1 MYFKQGNLPQFD
13 VSSPRRTVKKFPPT
27 FPNGCVAVGADG
39 EARSGHDDD
48 THASTSHD
56 RVLTRISDRQG
67 PCIVAL
73 KPSLLYP
80 SEEENSFAER
90 PLAQDAQGFCCTQNR
105 NRKTLGNYKNTGFC
119 QYHVLGSEGGS
130 VEFWEASGFRSVR
143 GFNLQ
148 RCAGESK
155 LRHMLCLETGGGKV
169 FLKWCTQCH
178 LWKNFDEFCSRV
190 NDPAVASPGIDT
202 FCGNCYRRQ
211 VQSRSKQLQKRRIER
226 SNKLL
231 GKGVGQA
238 LDGSVE
244 DQAREVVTGATG
256 QPLLVPASAAGVGA
270 IPSSAQ
276 LAVDAPKTP
285 EISEQQKVSAGGQEA
300 ANVVVSAAQVVST
313 GYLVPNS
320 AALVPVAAPGS
331 AVKRPR
337 KRKSELSPEEA
348 KRLREMQLQI
358 LNSIPVTDYPFW
370 HPNESL
376 FFEALDTVTI
386 DKMTLRQYYASPDRV
401 GDILYFPLGRHPAFI
416 EENNP
421 IPKRGNL
428 PELIEK
434 ERSMGKVYYPN
445 MRVSDG
451 QRLCVNS
458 LEPMLMFPVQDPQ
471 TKQNAFVLRKPTT
484 SPCANVRNTSEAKKK
499 LENYK
504 FTGFC
509 LDCVKGEGQASY
521 QTWLDTGMQSIRGF
535 NLNRKK
541 VDHRLRHLV
550 CLQSEEGNVFL
561 KWCTQCH
568 TWKNLA
574 TYFQRAGEQGGK
586 NKLTTFC
593 AICHRRQIASRK
605 MQSQARKPGKVQAA
619 NGVQHP

>member
-1 MYFKQGNLPQFD
+1 M
-13 VSSPRRTVKKFPPT
+13 SP
-27 FPNGCVAVGADG
+27 C
-39 EARSGHDDD
+39 S
-48 THASTSHD
+48 
-56 RVLTRISDRQG
+56 
-67 PCIVAL
+67 
-73 KPSLLYP
+73 
-80 SEEENSFAER
+80 
-90 PLAQDAQGFCCTQNR
+90 
-105 NRKTLGNYKNTGFC
+105 
-119 QYHVLGSEGGS
+119 
-130 VEFWEASGFRSVR
+130 
-143 GFNLQ
+143 
-148 RCAGESK
+148 
-155 LRHMLCLETGGGKV
+155 LRHL
-169 FLKWCTQCH
+169 
-178 LWKNFDEFCSRV
+178 
-190 NDPAVASPGIDT
+190 
-202 FCGNCYRRQ
+202 
-211 VQSRSKQLQKRRIER
+211 
-226 SNKLL
+226 
-231 GKGVGQA
+231 
-238 LDGSVE
+238 
-244 DQAREVVTGATG
+244 
-256 QPLLVPASAAGVGA
+256 
-270 IPSSAQ
+270 
-276 LAVDAPKTP
+276 
-285 EISEQQKVSAGGQEA
+285 
-300 ANVVVSAAQVVST
+300 
-313 GYLVPNS
+313 
-320 AALVPVAAPGS
+320 
-331 AVKRPR
+331 
-337 KRKSELSPEEA
+337 
-348 KRLREMQLQI
+348 
-358 LNSIPVTDYPFW
+358 
-370 HPNESL
+370 
-376 FFEALDTVTI
+376 TVTI

-421 IPKRGNL
+421 IPKRGKL

-471 TKQNAFVLRKPTT
+471 TKQNAFVLRGPTT